1 MTEPERI
8 IAEDKKAKRSYTT
21 GEEIANS
28 ITHGIGVVFGVVA
41 MTLAI
46 VTAVLHGGDGWR
58 MAAAIIYGSSLIV
71 EYTFS
76 TLYHSFP
83 WPNVKHTFKILDH
96 AGIYFLI
103 AGSYTPFMLVTLRQ
117 SRLAFYVFI
126 GIWTFAFV
134 GIAAEAFWVYRP
146 KWLSAVVYIIMG
158 WIAVLVIKPLVAAA
172 PPQAVWL
179 LVAGGLSYTLGTLT
193 YIPRRVPYLH
203 SIWHIFVLAGSVLHF
218 LAVVLY
224 VL

>member
-8 IAEDKKAKRSYTT
+8 IERDKKAKRSYTV

-28 ITHGIGVVFGVVA
+28 VTHGIGAVFSIVA
-41 MTLAI
+41 MTLLI
-46 VTAVLHGGDGWR
+46 VTAVLHGGGWR
-58 MAAAIIYGSSLIV
+58 LAAAIIYGSSLII

-83 WPNVKHTFKILDH
+83 WPRVKHTFKVLDH

-103 AGSYTPFMLVTLRQ
+103 AGSYTPFMLVTLRG
-117 SRLAFYVFI
+117 STLALWVSI
-126 GIWTFAFV
+126 GIWAFAIV
-134 GIAAEAFWVYRP
+134 GISVEAFWVYRP
-146 KWLSAVVYIIMG
+146 KWVSAVVYVIMG
-158 WIAVLVIKPLVAAA
+158 WIAVLVIKPLVAAV

-179 LVAGGLSYTLGTLT
+179 LIAGGLSYTLGTLT

-203 SIWHIFVLAGSVLHF
+203 SVWHLFVLAGSLLHF
-218 LAVVLY
+218 LAVILY

>member
-1 MTEPERI
+1 MEPERI
-8 IAEDKKAKRSYTT
+8 LKRDKKSKRSYTV
-21 GEEIANS
+21 GEEIANA
-28 ITHGIGVVFGVVA
+28 ITHGVGVVFSIVA
-41 MTLAI
+41 MTLLI

-58 MAAAIIYGSSLIV
+58 LAAAVIYGSSLVI

-83 WPNVKHTFKILDH
+83 WSKIKHVFKILDH

-103 AGSYTPFMLVTLRQ
+103 AGSYTPFMLVTLRGT
-117 SRLAFYVFI
+117 SIGFWVSI
-126 GIWTFAFV
+126 GIWAFAV
-134 GIAAEAFWVYRP
+134 AGISTEAFWVYRP
-146 KWLSAVVYIIMG
+146 KWLAAVVYVIMG
-158 WIAVLVIKPLVAAA
+158 WIAVLAIKPLIALA

-179 LVAGGLSYTLGTLT
+179 LIAGGLCYTVGAVT

-203 SIWHIFVLAGSVLHF
+203 AIWHLFVLAGSVLHF